1 MDAAT
6 QCGKI
11 LEYCADHG
19 SITAREAFIRLG
31 INSPRKAISILKK
44 KGYEVKVVKMDNNGK
59 TPYNRYYISKKDGV
73 EDGGL
78 QKH

>member
-11 LEYCADHG
+11 LEYCAEHG
-19 SITAREAFIRLG
+19 SITAREAFISLD

-44 KGYEVKVVKMDNNGK
+44 KGYEVKVVKMDNKGK
-59 TPYNRYYISKKDGV
+59 TPYNRYYISKKDGDK
-73 EDGGL
+73 DGSL